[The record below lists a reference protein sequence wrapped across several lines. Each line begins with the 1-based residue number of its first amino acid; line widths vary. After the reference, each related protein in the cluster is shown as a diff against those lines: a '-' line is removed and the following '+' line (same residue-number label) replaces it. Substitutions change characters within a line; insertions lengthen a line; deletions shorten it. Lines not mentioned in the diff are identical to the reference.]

1 MFSKQCSAY
10 FGSFWLCSLQ
20 MLVAAG
26 STGESERLPSTCAT
40 TALQLQIMNQ
50 HLLLG
55 QISEAP
61 AIAKFPIIPQK
72 QNKIHYELLCA
83 DQKP

>member
-1 MFSKQCSAY
+1 
-10 FGSFWLCSLQ
+10 

-61 AIAKFPIIPQK
+61 AIPKFPIIPQK